1 MSKVEAAFYIAM
13 VIVMVT
19 ISLAIIGMVNTS
31 YAIPHAENKT
41 KIVGSAGISMGSET
55 FLEERHDKDIQY
67 FVKYTLY
74 YTNFNTESGDV
85 KVAFNRKLLLFG
97 EYTVYG
103 YYDGRTFIATE
114 IK

>member
-19 ISLAIIGMVNTS
+19 ISLFVIDMVNTS
-31 YAIPHAENKT
+31 YSIHKADNKS
-41 KIVGSAGISMGSET
+41 KIVGTAGMTIGSET

-74 YTNFNTESGDV
+74 YTKFNTENGDV

-103 YYDGRTFIATE
+103 YYDGDTFIATE